1 MPRILAPVADKW
13 LARRRFGPMDC
24 ASMKITSGRAQLAAA
39 SHGTGDPTVL
49 LLHAGVTDRRS
60 WHHVVDALP
69 VQRCVSYDARGFGET
84 TYQAQDG
91 WSAVDDAVAVLD
103 GYDVGSAV
111 VVACSMGGRTALDL
125 ALREPGRVRAL
136 VLIGPAVS
144 GAPEPTYEP
153 EVLALDPVWVAAEER
168 DDGEALNR
176 LEARL
181 WLDGP
186 TAPEGRVTGPA
197 RDLFLEMNATA
208 QAATDPGERAED
220 ATAWDRVG
228 EIAVPTLVMVGEH
241 DLAYVKQGCGHLAE
255 SIDGAR
261 LVELPDVA
269 HLPHLEGDRTTLAE
283 IAAFVVGISDR
294 GC

>member
-1 MPRILAPVADKW
+1 
-13 LARRRFGPMDC
+13 MDY
-24 ASMKITSGRAQLAAA
+24 ASMTITSGKAQLAAE
-39 SHGTGDPTVL
+39 SHGTGEPTVL

-60 WHHVVDALP
+60 WRHVVDALP
-69 VQRCVSYDARGFGET
+69 GQRCVSFDARGFGET
-84 TYQAQDG
+84 TYEAQDG

-125 ALREPGRVRAL
+125 TLREPGRVRAL

-153 EVLALDPVWVAAEER
+153 EVLALDPVWEAAEER
-168 DDGEALNR
+168 NDGEALNE

-186 TAPEGRVTGPA
+186 TAPEGRVAGPA

-208 QAATDPGERAED
+208 QAAADPGERAED
-220 ATAWDRVG
+220 AAAWERVG
-228 EIAVPTLVMVGEH
+228 EIDVPTLVMVGEH
-241 DLAYVKQGCGHLAE
+241 DLAYIKQNCAHLAE

-261 LVELPDVA
+261 LVELPGVA
-269 HLPHLEGDRTTLAE
+269 HVPHLEGDEKTLAE
-283 IAAFVVGISDR
+283 ITAFVAGL
-294 GC
+294 

>member
-1 MPRILAPVADKW
+1 
-13 LARRRFGPMDC
+13 
-24 ASMKITSGRAQLAAA
+24 
-39 SHGTGDPTVL
+39 VL

-60 WHHVVDALP
+60 WHHVVEALP
-69 VQRCVSYDARGFGET
+69 GHRCVSYDARGYGGT
-84 TYQAQDG
+84 TYDVEDG

-125 ALREPGRVRAL
+125 ALCEPGRVRAL
-136 VLIGPAVS
+136 VLIGAAVS

-153 EVLALDPVWVAAEER
+153 EVLALDPVWEAAEESG
-168 DDGEALNR
+168 DGEALNR

-197 RDLFLEMNATA
+197 RDLFLEMNAAA
-208 QAATDPGERAED
+208 QAAADPGERAED
-220 ATAWDRVG
+220 ASAWDRTS

-241 DLAYVKQGCGHLAE
+241 DLAYIKRNCVHLAE
-255 SIDGAR
+255 SIGGAR
-261 LVELPDVA
+261 LVELSGVA
-269 HLPHLEGDRTTLAE
+269 HVPHLEGDPTTLAE
-283 IAAFVVGISDR
+283 IAAFVAGIAAR